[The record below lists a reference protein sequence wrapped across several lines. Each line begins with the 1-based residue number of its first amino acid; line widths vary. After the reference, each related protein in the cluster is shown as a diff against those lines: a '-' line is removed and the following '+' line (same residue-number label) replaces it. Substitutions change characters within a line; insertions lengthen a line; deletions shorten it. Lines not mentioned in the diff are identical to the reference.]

1 MPSNTRSLICRLQY
15 GDLTVTLTAEGASWN
30 PDVADD
36 LARRCLDLWNGT
48 LDAMDSFEML
58 DNGGPH
64 DDDEDEIPTP
74 NKELQ
79 TPHIVRFMEQWGEED
94 A

>member
-36 LARRCLDLWNGT
+36 LIKRVGVLWK
-48 LDAMDSFEML
+48 DSLVSML
-58 DNGGPH
+58 ETNTWQAVDR
-64 DDDEDEIPTP
+64 DYDEEAD
-74 NKELQ
+74 
-79 TPHIVRFMEQWGEED
+79 
-94 A
+94 